1 MTVVRFV
8 TTEVT
13 LEHMASPHISLSR
26 PIVLW
31 QHQIHPFVELL
42 SPLNRSSRSC
52 VGCLRSI
59 FGQCSCFS
67 PSDSQFA
74 SANPR
79 FFTMTHAQGW
89 CMHSYGY
96 AELSLFW
103 SPVLLIYCVMSYP
116 SEGFLLC
123 LSVMQPLTSHC
134 TCTVIPLRGF
144 LAVLVCDATPH
155 LSLHMY
161 CHTPQRVSCCAC
173 L

>member
-31 QHQIHPFVELL
+31 QHQIPPFVELL

-89 CMHSYGY
+89 CMYSYGY
-96 AELSLFW
+96 AELGLFL
-103 SPVLLIYCVMSYP
+103 SPVHMIHRV
-116 SEGFLLC
+116 
-123 LSVMQPLTSHC
+123 
-134 TCTVIPLRGF
+134 VIPLRGF
-144 LAVLVCDATPH
+144 HAVLVCDTTPH